1 MLKDSNILE
10 PLFKK
15 YNLSTIDD
23 LYSIIGFGGLPV
35 TKIITRFKDEYKK
48 QKASVVSEA
57 IIDYVKPKRFGSGDT
72 GVVVKGVENCLVKLS
87 RCCNPVP
94 GDEIVGYVTRG
105 RGVSVHRADCINVKN
120 LENLDVANG
129 ERFINVFWD
138 DQNSGKYISDI
149 QIIAEDKPGLVV
161 EVANIVSNMKIT
173 LLAING
179 RILKEG
185 LATVSITVEVSD
197 RADIDKIIRSFWNI
211 SGVTSV
217 LRTKI

>member
-1 MLKDSNILE
+1 MYGRSPI
-10 PLFKK
+10 
-15 YNLSTIDD
+15 T
-23 LYSIIGFGGLPV
+23 V
-35 TKIITRFKDEYKK
+35 T
-48 QKASVVSEA
+48 
-57 IIDYVKPKRFGSGDT
+57 T
-72 GVVVKGVENCLVKLS
+72 GT
-87 RCCNPVP
+87 CNPVP
-94 GDEIVGYVTRG
+94 GDDIVGYVTRG

-120 LENLDVANG
+120 LENVDVANG
-129 ERFINVFWD
+129 ERFIDVFWD
-138 DQNSGKYISDI
+138 EQVGGKYVSDI

-161 EVANIVSNMKIT
+161 EVANIVSNMKIA